1 MESNERIVLNSLK
14 SKNDVNLDI
23 QLKQEFHQTHNIM
36 PIEPIDEVVDISE
49 YFSIEREKASIY
61 RFLGNINVV
70 ASNALF
76 NWDGAQSYQDILGLM
91 DFDEGE
97 IDSTNE
103 YVFTQDEIL
112 KETNGWFYYLSSGE
126 TNLCEKVYLEPVPDR
141 FYPYEIDGR
150 NNWNVWLTYPKE
162 IDLVPLEFNG
172 VPLSDGIAIYSGTT
186 VIIDERPMTALIC
199 SINHGLS
206 VRDEIVI
213 RSNPIFPAT
222 DTGYE
227 GVFNIYA
234 LGFGDG
240 TYESNTFII
249 DYVIPS
255 FPAPPANVF
264 ANTRTSFNRIID
276 GYESKYHGRWF
287 EKMTKLSDIELF
299 NTAFAANIYND
310 QIFSYNFKKDIDLNL
325 YLDYLGRPLTE
336 VYVSFA
342 KNQDYYSSGGQIWTL
357 VESGLKTVTM
367 GTEYDINTITS
378 TSLNDSIES
387 NVNAIT
393 DYLFGDIV
401 EYNEVAQYEKVLEI
415 AYHRF
420 NTENREANNF
430 LEGYY
435 YKPHYRNQ
443 VRTFSN
449 YANVEFENT
458 ETIPFYASNIGDG
471 RFIWK
476 DIEPNDFS
484 NGNTIPF
491 LNGCH
496 YIYNSINLNIQRQD
510 PCNIYSNQNVNVVA
524 GRCGDNEQFTEVVPT
539 NNFCD

>member
-1 MESNERIVLNSLK
+1 M
-14 SKNDVNLDI
+14 
-23 QLKQEFHQTHNIM
+23 
-36 PIEPIDEVVDISE
+36 
-49 YFSIEREKASIY
+49 
-61 RFLGNINVV
+61 
-70 ASNALF
+70 
-76 NWDGAQSYQDILGLM
+76 
-91 DFDEGE
+91 
-97 IDSTNE
+97 
-103 YVFTQDEIL
+103 
-112 KETNGWFYYLSSGE
+112 
-126 TNLCEKVYLEPVPDR
+126 
-141 FYPYEIDGR
+141 DGR
-150 NNWNVWLTYPKE
+150 NNWNIWLTYPKE

-186 VIIDERPMTALIC
+186 VTIDDRPMTALIC

-206 VRDEIVI
+206 VGDEIVI
-213 RSNPIFPAT
+213 RSNPILPAT

-249 DYVIPS
+249 DYVIPV
-255 FPAPPANVF
+255 FPPNPF
-264 ANTRTSFNRIID
+264 LNTRTSFNRIID

-287 EKMTKLSDIELF
+287 EKITKISDIELF

-310 QIFSYNFKKDIDLNL
+310 QIFSYNFKKDIDLDL

-342 KNQDYYSSGGQIWTL
+342 KNQDYYQNGGQIWTL

-367 GTEYDINTITS
+367 STEYDINTITS
-378 TSLNDSIES
+378 VSLNDSIES

-401 EYNEVAQYEKVLEI
+401 EYNEVAQYEKVLEV

-420 NTENREANNF
+420 NTVNREVNNF

-435 YKPHYRNQ
+435 YKAHYRNQ
-443 VRTFSN
+443 VRKFSN
-449 YANVEFENT
+449 YANVEFENA

-471 RFIWK
+471 RYIWK

-510 PCNIYSNQNVNVVA
+510 PCNIYFNQNINVVT
-524 GRCGDNEQFTEVVPT
+524 GKCVDNEQFIEVVPT